1 MVDWFYVI
9 LFWASIAVGSVLA
22 IAGLFGIKP
31 RGSFIILLSG
41 VELGLLI
48 QLAVTIGMVIGGA
61 QAQISTIEFF
71 GYLLVA
77 LLIPPAAVVWAL
89 AEPSR
94 WSTVVMGFASLTI
107 AVMLVRMQQ
116 IWTGTPFGS

>member
-1 MVDWFYVI
+1 MVDVLYLI
-9 LFWASIAVGSVLA
+9 LLWASIGIGSLLVLA
-22 IAGLFGIKP
+22 GLIGIKP
-31 RGSFIILLSG
+31 NGALILVLAG
-41 VELGLLI
+41 LELGLLC
-48 QLAVTIGMVIGGA
+48 QLAVTIGMVIGGE

-77 LLIPPAAVVWAL
+77 LLIPPAAVIWAL

-107 AVMLVRMQQ
+107 SVMLVRMQQ
-116 IWTGTPFGS
+116 IWTGIPFGS

>member
-1 MVDWFYVI
+1 MVDWLYVI
-9 LFWASIAVGSVLA
+9 LFWVSIAVGSALV

-31 RGSFIILLSG
+31 RGSLIILLSG

-48 QLAVTIGMVIGGA
+48 QLAVTIGMVIGGDRA
-61 QAQISTIEFF
+61 QVSTIEFF

-77 LLIPPAAVVWAL
+77 LLIPPAGVVWAL

-116 IWTGTPFGS
+116 IWTGIPIGS

>member
-1 MVDWFYVI
+1 MVDWLYVI
-9 LFWASIAVGSVLA
+9 LFWASIAVGSVLV

-31 RGSFIILLSG
+31 RGSLIILLSG

-48 QLAVTIGMVIGGA
+48 QLAVTIGMAIGGERA
-61 QAQISTIEFF
+61 QVSTIEFF

-94 WSTVVMGFASLTI
+94 WSTVVMGFASLTL

-116 IWTGTPFGS
+116 IWTGIPFGS

>member
-1 MVDWFYVI
+1 MVDWLY
-9 LFWASIAVGSVLA
+9 LSLLWASITVGSVLVL
-22 IAGLFGIKP
+22 AGLIGIKP
-31 RGSFIILLSG
+31 KGSLIILLSG

-48 QLAVTIGMVIGGA
+48 QLAVTIGMVIGGD

-116 IWTGTPFGS
+116 IWTGIPFGS